1 MKTLIVSI
9 VIGMLALAGAAP
21 VAAQLKDDEATSVGA
36 TPPMIQQPNGTV
48 TRILRRVRC
57 GCGRKSCTTLTPGW
71 TPALQ

>member
-36 TPPMIQQPNGTV
+36 TPPMI
-48 TRILRRVRC
+48 
-57 GCGRKSCTTLTPGW
+57 
-71 TPALQ
+71 